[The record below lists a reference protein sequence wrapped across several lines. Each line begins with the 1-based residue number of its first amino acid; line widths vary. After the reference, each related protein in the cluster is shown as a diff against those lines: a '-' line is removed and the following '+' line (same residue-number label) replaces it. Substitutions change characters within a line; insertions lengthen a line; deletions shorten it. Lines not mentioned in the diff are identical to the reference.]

1 MKYSLFLLGKKIA
14 AFFMS
19 ILVSLGI
26 GGSGE
31 IEETVNFVRGEENT
45 ITAYSTDNADYSLI
59 VDAGN
64 QIHDISDLLY
74 GIFFED
80 INFAAD
86 GGLYAEKVVNRSFE
100 YGENAQQDEFHG
112 WSTVNGAQADVT
124 VGDKEGGLN
133 ANNTNYAVV
142 SNTTDSLAGIANKGF
157 LEGMAIE
164 EGVAYDFS
172 VYAKGLDGYT
182 GGITVRLVAGEQVAC
197 EETIEGVTDQWAQ
210 YTTTLTS
217 TITATTDVYLQ
228 VLVGNGSVALDM
240 VSLFP
245 PTYKNHGMR
254 IDLATKLEELEP
266 AFLRFPGG
274 CIIEGYDWETAY
286 NWKDSIGVGKDGLPL
301 EFNGRYGDIATR
313 NYGINIWTDVLA
325 TDDPLPCFMSYGLGF
340 FEYFQLAEDIGAIGV
355 PVLNCGLYCQMRG
368 EGPVEMYHGESTQYT
383 AEFAQYLQDM
393 VDLVEFCRG
402 DVDSTWGKVRASL
415 GHPEPFDLKY
425 ICIGNENEGEDY
437 FVRYE
442 AFLERFNQEKANN
455 PELYAGL
462 ELIYSSG
469 ASEGTTGAN
478 YLISY
483 ENAYDY
489 VAKNGISL
497 NEYAG
502 ATDQHYYKEPDWY
515 FENTDY
521 YDEDNYKRSYQ
532 EMTDTIYG
540 GGIKVFVGE
549 YAARSNT
556 LRAALAEAAYMTGL
570 ERNGDIVE
578 MAAYAPLF
586 GNLTA
591 THWSPDLIW
600 FNNHLSTGSINY
612 YMQKLF
618 SNNAGTTLL
627 DSKLDGAL
635 IQPNDLSGMVGLGS
649 WYTEAEFD
657 NVKVVDNTTGQVL
670 AQDDFGGSTWW
681 NWHKASVGDW
691 SKRDGK
697 FAQTATGWDHNEW
710 GSIVFHGDTEW
721 TNYTYTFEATKVQG
735 AEGFYIPF
743 LIQDQNNMFFWNIGG
758 WGNTKSALQRM
769 ENGVKTGEI
778 IGTTTDFVVEDGV
791 TYQFKIVV
799 DGINIKGYINDEL
812 QFDYDAE
819 SDSLAE
825 AYQVVSTDESGDII
839 IKLVNVTDS
848 DRTFAIDLKN
858 AGSISTTLTVNQV
871 AGDSLDNDNILG
883 EAEDC
888 IMTEFTVDGA
898 TNAFNYT
905 VPQYSAT
912 VIRVSQSNQE

>member
-1 MKYSLFLLGKKIA
+1 
-14 AFFMS
+14 
-19 ILVSLGI
+19 
-26 GGSGE
+26 
-31 IEETVNFVRGEENT
+31 
-45 ITAYSTDNADYSLI
+45 
-59 VDAGN
+59 
-64 QIHDISDLLY
+64 
-74 GIFFED
+74 
-80 INFAAD
+80 
-86 GGLYAEKVVNRSFE
+86 
-100 YGENAQQDEFHG
+100 
-112 WSTVNGAQADVT
+112 
-124 VGDKEGGLN
+124 
-133 ANNTNYAVV
+133 
-142 SNTTDSLAGIANKGF
+142 
-157 LEGMAIE
+157 
-164 EGVAYDFS
+164 
-172 VYAKGLDGYT
+172 
-182 GGITVRLVAGEQVAC
+182 
-197 EETIEGVTDQWAQ
+197 
-210 YTTTLTS
+210 
-217 TITATTDVYLQ
+217 
-228 VLVGNGSVALDM
+228 
-240 VSLFP
+240 
-245 PTYKNHGMR
+245 
-254 IDLATKLEELEP
+254 
-266 AFLRFPGG
+266 
-274 CIIEGYDWETAY
+274 
-286 NWKDSIGVGKDGLPL
+286 
-301 EFNGRYGDIATR
+301 
-313 NYGINIWTDVLA
+313 
-325 TDDPLPCFMSYGLGF
+325 
-340 FEYFQLAEDIGAIGV
+340 
-355 PVLNCGLYCQMRG
+355 
-368 EGPVEMYHGESTQYT
+368 
-383 AEFAQYLQDM
+383 
-393 VDLVEFCRG
+393 
-402 DVDSTWGKVRASL
+402 
-415 GHPEPFDLKY
+415 
-425 ICIGNENEGEDY
+425 
-437 FVRYE
+437 
-442 AFLERFNQEKANN
+442 
-455 PELYAGL
+455 
-462 ELIYSSG
+462 
-469 ASEGTTGAN
+469 
-478 YLISY
+478 
-483 ENAYDY
+483 
-489 VAKNGISL
+489 
-497 NEYAG
+497 
-502 ATDQHYYKEPDWY
+502 
-515 FENTDY
+515 
-521 YDEDNYKRSYQ
+521 
-532 EMTDTIYG
+532 MTDTIYG

-618 SNNAGTTLL
+618 SKNAGTTLL

-710 GSIVFHGDTEW
+710 GSIVFYGDTEW

-743 LIQDQNNMFFWNIGG
+743 LIQDQNNMFFWNVGG

-778 IGTTTDFVVEDGV
+778 IGTATDFVVEDGV